1 MTIKEM
7 IERKREL
14 GYSNQQISELSGVPL
29 STVQKIFGGSTGS
42 PRYSTIQALSKVL
55 DYGPNYMVREDRHY
69 RSKKK
74 GDIPVAVCGTE
85 AEDRAGKTID
95 DYLSLPEG
103 VSVELIDGEFYDMAA
118 PSTIHQRISMMIAST
133 FENYIS
139 DNNGLCV
146 PFAAPTDVQLDC
158 DDKTMVMPDVF
169 VVCDRDKITEQRI
182 YGAPDLI
189 IEILSQSNWYTD
201 MEIKRRKYKAA
212 GVREY
217 WIVIPKQ
224 QKILVYDFEKN
235 DDSIE
240 YTFDDSIPVGIW
252 DGKCTVDFE
261 NIKSKISFLI

>member
-1 MTIKEM
+1 M
-7 IERKREL
+7 
-14 GYSNQQISELSGVPL
+14 
-29 STVQKIFGGSTGS
+29 
-42 PRYSTIQALSKVL
+42 
-55 DYGPNYMVREDRHY
+55 
-69 RSKKK
+69 
-74 GDIPVAVCGTE
+74 
-85 AEDRAGKTID
+85 
-95 DYLSLPEG
+95 
-103 VSVELIDGEFYDMAA
+103 
-118 PSTIHQRISMMIAST
+118 
-133 FENYIS
+133 
-139 DNNGLCV
+139 

-235 DDSIE
+235 NDSIE

-261 NIKSKISFLI
+261 NIKSKISFLL

>member
-1 MTIKEM
+1 
-7 IERKREL
+7 
-14 GYSNQQISELSGVPL
+14 
-29 STVQKIFGGSTGS
+29 
-42 PRYSTIQALSKVL
+42 
-55 DYGPNYMVREDRHY
+55 
-69 RSKKK
+69 
-74 GDIPVAVCGTE
+74 
-85 AEDRAGKTID
+85 
-95 DYLSLPEG
+95 
-103 VSVELIDGEFYDMAA
+103 
-118 PSTIHQRISMMIAST
+118 MMIAST

-261 NIKSKISFLI
+261 NIKSKISFII